1 MMRNAT
7 GLQQRP
13 AGQRL
18 DRRSSV
24 RIWYQSYVDYE
35 NGKTYWDR
43 LREHL
48 KSIVDPGTEIDIKGL
63 TPYDS
68 YAHTLVEMR
77 CAREVICNAVRA
89 EREGYDAFVIGHFQ
103 DAGLYETRS
112 VVNIPVVALGEQ
124 SMLYS
129 CQLGQRIGI
138 ITINTRYIPWF
149 HHQITKYGL
158 ERRVTGVHAM
168 QFEPGQ
174 ILKAYGSRSLADEV
188 VRLFAE
194 QAKPLVA
201 DGCDVLIP
209 GGGIPMLLFSAMREH
224 VVDGAPVINGIPIV
238 VKTAE
243 LAVKLRRLT
252 GLGVSRVSDYVQP
265 PAEVIA
271 EFMAYPKG
279 L

>member
-1 MMRNAT
+1 
-7 GLQQRP
+7 
-13 AGQRL
+13 
-18 DRRSSV
+18 V

-43 LREHL
+43 LGRHIEQT
-48 KSIVDPGTEIDIKGL
+48 VDPGTTVDIKGI
-63 TPYDS
+63 TPHDS
-68 YAHTLVEMR
+68 YVHALVEMR

-89 EREGYDAFVIGHFQ
+89 EQQGYDAFVIGHFQ
-103 DAGLYETRS
+103 DAGLYEARS
-112 VVNIPVVALGEQ
+112 AVSIPVVALGEA

-138 ITINTRYIPWF
+138 VTINTRYIPWF

-174 ILKAYGSRSLADEV
+174 ILKAYDSKKLAEDV
-188 VRLFAE
+188 ADLFAE

-201 DGCDVLIP
+201 SGVDVLIP
-209 GGGIPMLLFSAMREH
+209 GGGIPMLLFSAIHKHIVE
-224 VVDGAPVINGIPIV
+224 GAPVINGIPIV
-238 VKTAE
+238 LKMAE
-243 LAVKLRRLT
+243 MAVKLRTLA
-252 GLGVSRVSDYVQP
+252 GVGVSRVSDYIQP
-265 PAEVIA
+265 PKEVVE
-271 EFMAYPKG
+271 EFMTHPRG